1 MIKYTFAIILI
12 ALATFIMQGQINFSS
27 DLKKFDYYCISDTN
41 SILLPNDFSGPKYFY
56 YEEGAIVNFI
66 APDLSGVAILC
77 GACADLSCGDT
88 YAITDT
94 LKNESGWY
102 SICYFD
108 KLNNVYSRKL
118 RAKNRTY
125 MYSNVPTM
133 RKAELDFVFDLIEK
147 VK

>member
-1 MIKYTFAIILI
+1 MLKYTLTIILI
-12 ALATFIMQGQINFSS
+12 AFATILLQGQVNFGS
-27 DLKKFDYYCISDTN
+27 DLKKLKYYCISDTN
-41 SILLPNDFSGPKYFY
+41 SILLPKDFLGPKYFHY
-56 YEEGAIVNFI
+56 DEGAIVYFI
-66 APDLSGVAILC
+66 APDLSGVEILC

-88 YAITDT
+88 YEITDT

-125 MYSNVPTM
+125 MYRNVPTM
-133 RKAELDFVFDLIEK
+133 RKNELDFVFDLIEM